1 MSRVKFCILFS
12 IKHLKCFQLRRLLR
26 PAAQAPP
33 EESFA
38 AFRQT
43 KPESNIFLGC
53 TLKISYVKGG
63 AEGEAAK
70 LKERISLFY

>member
-12 IKHLKCFQLRRLLR
+12 IKHLKRFQLRRLLR
-26 PAAQAPP
+26 PAAP

-53 TLKISYVKGG
+53 TLKISYGKGG

>member
-12 IKHLKCFQLRRLLR
+12 IKHLKRFQLHRLLR
-26 PAAQAPP
+26 PAAPVPP

-43 KPESNIFLGC
+43 KPESNISLGC
-53 TLKISYVKGG
+53 TLKIFCGKRE
-63 AEGEAAK
+63 AEGEAAE